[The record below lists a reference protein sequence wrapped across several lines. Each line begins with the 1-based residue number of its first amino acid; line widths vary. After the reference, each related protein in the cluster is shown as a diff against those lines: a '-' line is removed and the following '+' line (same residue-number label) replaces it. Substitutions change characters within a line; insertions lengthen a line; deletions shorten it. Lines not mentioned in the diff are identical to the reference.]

1 MQRGSMKETVAAA
14 LIITASGVTG
24 SAAYAQQQPAENGL
38 SDDSAIVVTARRREE
53 NLQDV
58 PISIAALGQEE
69 LQRAQ
74 IRTEADLQ
82 RAVPGLTIRQNG
94 SANQFNYSLRGQ
106 SVDTY
111 TGSPP
116 GVLPYI
122 NDAQVVTRA
131 ATTFYDLASIQ
142 VLKGPQGTLFGRNAT
157 GGAVL
162 FETAKPSDTFD
173 GYFLGRYGNYQQ
185 FNAEGAVSIPVAETV
200 GIRLAG
206 VYSHGGAFVDNLL
219 TGKELGKQD
228 MYSLRGTLV
237 LQPTPNF
244 SNTTVIQHTDEGGT
258 NLPTVIFSAYA
269 CGETYNG
276 VPLNSTA
283 DCAYGPASPPFNA
296 FINAHAN
303 LFPGGVAAMADR
315 QRARG
320 PWDVEINVPIYHDAQ
335 STFGINTTRFD
346 VTADLTLKNIFM
358 YNSSKADDGFDYDGT
373 PYPIFQTGGTP
384 TADAT
389 SVTDSIAFIQKTEQ
403 ISNELQL
410 QGSAADNRLKFVA
423 GAYYLYQRDEN
434 DSSLLVFDFSP
445 IVAGQNVRYH
455 QRSTTESKALFAQ
468 GTYSLT
474 DTLNLTG
481 GLRWTWE
488 KTTARQ
494 LHGSVFGIDSPV
506 EQLKDDKPSWTTSI
520 DYRVTPDLLLYLTHR
535 GSWRAG
541 GYNYSVAPID
551 APPSEG
557 GNRFAPETT
566 KDIEAGFKYSGRDLG
581 VPFTFNVAA
590 YHQWVKNIQRA
601 AYVTDPTGGTPS
613 LVTANVPK
621 AKITGVEAALEIR
634 PAQWI
639 DFGLSG
645 AYTHAR
651 YTDNLVILNDPQG
664 NPSPTEYGPFA
675 DTPKWTGNAYLELR
689 HDLGADTGELA
700 LRADVY
706 GQTKL
711 YFTNVANSLAP
722 RAVIP
727 GYALVNGRL
736 SWSNIHDTGLTA
748 AIFVRNLFNEE
759 YYAGG
764 NSQAATLGVNTSV
777 PGRPRMWGGELRF
790 DF

>member
-1 MQRGSMKETVAAA
+1 MKESLAAV
-14 LIITASGVTG
+14 LMVTASGATG
-24 SAAYAQQQPAENGL
+24 SGAWAQQASTETGI
-38 SDDSAIVVTARRREE
+38 SDDGAIVVTARRREE

-58 PISIAALGQEE
+58 PISIVALGRDE
-69 LQRAQ
+69 LRRAQ

-94 SANQFNYSLRGQ
+94 SANQFTYSLRGQ

-131 ATTFYDLASIQ
+131 ATTFYDLSSIQ

-157 GGAVL
+157 GGAIL
-162 FETAKPSDTFD
+162 FETAKPTDTFD
-173 GYFLGRYGNYQQ
+173 GYFLTRYGSFQQ
-185 FNAEGAVSIPVAETV
+185 FDAEGAVSIPVADAV
-200 GIRLAG
+200 GVRLAG

-219 TGKELGKQD
+219 TGKKLGKQD
-228 MYSLRGTLV
+228 MYSLRGTVV

-276 VPLNSTA
+276 APLNSTA
-283 DCAYGPASPPFNA
+283 DCAYGPASPLFNA
-296 FINAHAN
+296 FIAAHPN
-303 LFPGGVAAMADR
+303 LFPGGVAAAADR

-346 VTADLTLKNIFM
+346 MNSDLTLKNIFM
-358 YNSSKADDGFDYDGT
+358 YNVSKADDGFDYDGT
-373 PYPIFQTGGTP
+373 PYPIFQTGGVP
-384 TADAT
+384 TSDAT
-389 SVTDSIAFIQKTEQ
+389 SVIDPVGFIQKTEQ

-410 QGSAADNRLKFVA
+410 QGTAVDNRLTFVA
-423 GAYYLYQRDEN
+423 GAYYLHQRDEN

-455 QRSTTESKALFAQ
+455 QLTTTDSKALFAQ
-468 GTYSLT
+468 GTFSLT
-474 DTLNLTG
+474 DRLNVTG

-488 KTTARQ
+488 TTTARQ
-494 LHGSVFGIDSPV
+494 LYGSVFGTDSPI
-506 EQLKDDKPSWTTSI
+506 EKLKDDKPSWTASL
-520 DYRVTPDLLLYLTHR
+520 DYQVTPDLLLYVSHR
-535 GSWRAG
+535 ASWRAG
-541 GYNYSVAPID
+541 GYNYSVAPVD
-551 APPSEG
+551 APPAEG

-566 KDIEAGFKYSGRDLG
+566 KDVEAGFKYSGSDLG
-581 VPFTFNVAA
+581 VPVTFNVAA

-601 AYVTDPTGGTPS
+601 AYVTDPAGGTPS

-621 AKITGVEAALEIR
+621 AEITGVEAALDIR
-634 PAQWI
+634 PAHWI
-639 DFGLSG
+639 NFGLSG

-651 YTDNLVILNDPQG
+651 YTDNVVILTDVQG
-664 NPSPTEYGPFA
+664 NPSPTEYGPYA
-675 DTPKWTGNAYLELR
+675 DAPKWTGNAYLELH
-689 HDLGADTGELA
+689 HDLGVGAGEVT

-706 GQTKL
+706 GQTKF

-722 RAVIP
+722 RAIIP
-727 GYALVNGRL
+727 GYALANARL
-736 SWSNIHDTGLTA
+736 SWANIQNTGLTA
-748 AIFVRNLFNEE
+748 AVFVRNLFNTE